1 MKISS
6 PFFVSKKTKNNKSV
20 WYAHFPDPDNTQK
33 RKVKSVET
41 LRTLLGS
48 TDTSPIKRKAEA
60 IRITQQALD
69 AGVIQLENMNDPLVT
84 EYIKEYWDF
93 DTSDVIRRKNLKKA
107 NTISKGYAMN
117 IRGTFIQNAL
127 PLFPSNLRMSKL
139 KTSHLEKIINT
150 LIDEGKLSLSTI
162 ARVKQAIAVPLKEA
176 HRIGL
181 INANPML
188 KVETVPVDRKE
199 KGILTETELNK
210 LMEMMRVRV
219 EQETFNQGVYLACA
233 LSTLTGMRQGE
244 IRALHTENIKILDET
259 NAIITIKE
267 SFGAYEGLKV
277 PKGKR
282 ERLVPAPAWLC
293 NEICNHADK
302 NPYGTTIAFWSKES
316 TTSPISSSYIRKEL
330 YNCLWDLLEESAH
343 CLKEMV
349 QDGDKVD
356 KKGNPVM
363 IRKGE
368 VIRRQRDVDFHSF
381 RHYFV
386 TWMRS
391 CGLLTDGQLRGVV
404 GHQDSSTTDG
414 YTHQTESNLKRIGAI
429 TNNILQFKAE
439 KVAS

>member
-20 WYAHFPDPDNTQK
+20 WYAHFPDPDNSQK

-48 TDTSPIKRKAEA
+48 MDTSPIKRKTEA

-69 AGVIQLENMNDPLVT
+69 AGIIQFEKKNDPLVVD
-84 EYIKEYWDF
+84 YIKEYWDF

-107 NTISKGYAMN
+107 NTISKGYAKN

-127 PLFPSNLRMSKL
+127 PLFPNNLRISKL

-150 LIDEGKLSLSTI
+150 LIDEGSLSLGTI
-162 ARVKQAIAVPLKEA
+162 ARVKQAMAVPLKEA
-176 HRIGL
+176 YRIGL
-181 INANPML
+181 INDNPML
-188 KVETVPVDRKE
+188 KVESVPVDRKE

-210 LMEMMRVRV
+210 LMEMMKAGAK
-219 EQETFNQGVYLACA
+219 QGCFNRGVYLACA

-267 SFGAYEGLKV
+267 SYGAYEQYKI

-282 ERLVPAPAWLC
+282 ERLVPAPSWLC
-293 NEICNHADK
+293 EELVDHAEK
-302 NPYGTTIAFWSKES
+302 SPYETSIVFWSKES
-316 TTSPISSSYIRKEL
+316 SSSPISSSYIRKEL
-330 YNCLWDLLEESAH
+330 YLCLWDLFEEIAH
-343 CLKEMV
+343 CPKEMV

-356 KKGNPVM
+356 KKGNPIM

-368 VIRRQRDVDFHSF
+368 VIRRQRGVDFHSF

-414 YTHQTESNLKRIGAI
+414 YTHQTESNLKRIGTI
-429 TNNILQFKAE
+429 TNNILHFKGE
-439 KVAS
+439 KDVS